1 MTMEWLSVVEEDAA
15 AAAVAAV
22 LSLEDGPFESSVS
35 SPGRRGSSSL
45 LLLPLMAEGYNA
57 ALQARARVGQ
67 IKVPCVS

>member
-1 MTMEWLSVVEEDAA
+1 MMMEVLSVGEEDAT

-22 LSLEDGPFESSVS
+22 LLLEDGPFESSAS

-45 LLLPLMAEGYNA
+45 LLPLMAEGYNA
-57 ALQARARVGQ
+57 AMQARVRVGQ

>member
-1 MTMEWLSVVEEDAA
+1 MEWLSVVEEDAA

-22 LSLEDGPFESSVS
+22 LLLEDGPFESSVS
-35 SPGRRGSSSL
+35 SLGRRGSSSL
-45 LLLPLMAEGYNA
+45 LLPLMAEGYDA